1 MRSVIAFLL
10 LVLAVLAGLPR
21 GADATV
27 LPIQGG
33 PGGGY
38 FRADCP
44 AGQYIVGF
52 SVRAGAWIDAIA
64 ALCAPYLP
72 TQKKF
77 GARTVTAP
85 PHGGSGGA
93 PQERYCQA
101 GSIRSIW
108 FGYTRVN
115 NIRDDPQFVDDIDLT
130 CVDPT
135 TKQVSTGCIDT
146 GGRCTDHKFYFS
158 PSECPAGEAAT
169 GIHGRSG
176 NSLDALGLICGPEPS
191 TVILGK
197 ARPPTGGQGPASSVL
212 KGNGAIFS
220 KGGTVL
226 NKGGTVFSKG
236 GAVISKM
243 QTLPGAKTS
252 PDQGPC
258 PPGKVFAP
266 DGRCVPPTAPPAPP
280 PPAQPPSYALTCLGG
295 GPMRAQTSSDGFA
308 RITFAPATQ
317 GSTAAPPHRGECAW
331 SDRGFRAGEPQM
343 LISSGAD
350 GDNLVKAANRG
361 DSFQVHAY
369 NNKQGAMVVTSVD
382 AIEPSRDTSPSPVTA
397 SFAGNW
403 DSQTDNGGIFSITL
417 ADVPHGVA
425 GPYVSQNGRLG
436 QIVGR
441 AHGNVLDFLWTQQGG
456 YAGSGQFV
464 LSADGESFFGSFRIT
479 KYQGP
484 KPKKLK
490 GTWQGVRQ

>member
-1 MRSVIAFLL
+1 MRRVIALL
-10 LVLAVLAGLPR
+10 LLLLAALAGLPR
-21 GADATV
+21 TANATI

-33 PGGGY
+33 PGGAY

-44 AGQYIVGF
+44 VGQYVVGF
-52 SVRAGAWIDAIA
+52 SVRAGAWIDSIA

-72 TQKKF
+72 AQHKF
-77 GARTVTAP
+77 GPRTVTVP

-146 GGRCTDHKFYFS
+146 GAHCTDHKFYFN

-176 NSLDALGLICGPEPS
+176 DSLDALGLICGPEPQ
-191 TVILGK
+191 TIVLGK
-197 ARPPTGGQGPASSVL
+197 ARPPTGETGGQPPAPNIL
-212 KGNGAIFS
+212 KGNG
-220 KGGTVL
+220 TVL
-226 NKGGTVFSKG
+226 NNGGT
-236 GAVISKM
+236 VISKM
-243 QTLPGAKTS
+243 PTLPGAKTS

-258 PPGKVFAP
+258 PPGKVLAQ
-266 DGRCVPPTAPPAPP
+266 DGRCVPPAPSPPPP

-295 GPMRAQTSSDGFA
+295 SPMRAQTTSDGFA

-317 GSTAAPPHRGECAW
+317 GSAAAPPHRGECAW

-343 LISSGAD
+343 LVSNGAD
-350 GDNLVKAANRG
+350 GQSLVNAAKRG

-369 NNKQGAMVVTSVD
+369 NNNQGAMVVTGVD
-382 AIEPSRDTSPSPVTA
+382 AIQPARTSGSSPVPKPVPVA
-397 SFAGNW
+397 GGFAGSWN
-403 DSQTDNGGIFSITL
+403 SQTDNGGIFSITL
-417 ADVPHGVA
+417 ANVPHGVA

-464 LSADGESFFGSFRIT
+464 LSADGNAFFGSFRIT
-479 KYQGP
+479 KYQGS